1 MRNAK
6 FSVPLKPVAFIWLN
20 VNNVYTHRML
30 LTQKRKKT
38 VYITKL
44 EKKKLWS
51 AKKENSYMYNSLRIN
66 HFAFPQMHRRFAD
79 YNIQS

>member
-30 LTQKRKKT
+30 LTQK
-38 VYITKL
+38 
-44 EKKKLWS
+44 KKK
-51 AKKENSYMYNSLRIN
+51 NSLYHKTGEEKIVVG
-66 HFAFPQMHRRFAD
+66 
-79 YNIQS
+79 

>member
-30 LTQKRKKT
+30 LTQKKK
-38 VYITKL
+38 
-44 EKKKLWS
+44 
-51 AKKENSYMYNSLRIN
+51 NSLYHKTGEEKIVVG
-66 HFAFPQMHRRFAD
+66 
-79 YNIQS
+79 

>member
-30 LTQKRKKT
+30 LT
-38 VYITKL
+38 
-44 EKKKLWS
+44 KKK
-51 AKKENSYMYNSLRIN
+51 NSLYHKTGEEKIVVG
-66 HFAFPQMHRRFAD
+66 
-79 YNIQS
+79 